1 MLVVVEYFRVLKGKR
16 PIDQW
21 DVELCAGV
29 TRVSFYS
36 RLQTECRQCLGG
48 YECLGIDCV

>member
-21 DVELCAGV
+21 DVELSTG
-29 TRVSFYS
+29 YS
-36 RLQTECRQCLGG
+36 
-48 YECLGIDCV
+48 GIFLS